1 MPQAWLHA
9 LPKRPSVDPK
19 VAHILGRP
27 SRLPVQVACDA
38 EHAQMTAIVIRV
50 SILDQGGALRA
61 PLSAVFDAA
70 ASARAGR
77 AAWRPVP
84 ARRAAARRGADRT
97 SGGGPARCACNESD
111 GRDDVRCGPARNHRS
126 SPTTLKPQ
134 LPALRWRS
142 VVTAW
147 L

>member
-50 SILDQGGALRA
+50 SILDQGGA
-61 PLSAVFDAA
+61 
-70 ASARAGR
+70 AS
-77 AAWRPVP
+77 
-84 ARRAAARRGADRT
+84 RR
-97 SGGGPARCACNESD
+97 SGGLHTPLDAVPPTLIHR
-111 GRDDVRCGPARNHRS
+111 VRSG
-126 SPTTLKPQ
+126 
-134 LPALRWRS
+134 
-142 VVTAW
+142 
-147 L
+147 